1 MVGLEIW
8 RNIRAYLLMLYPRD
22 NPEWDATDWAHL
34 AWWRGNEVGV
44 KQVTL
49 ALWAHPAWWRGNEV
63 GVKQVTLALTLALD
77 GMDDGS
83 GVYGYA
89 ELEALRRR
97 ILQLRKDTNEP
108 RVVPPEAKYGAGDL
122 DGEPGPGD
130 GD

>member
-34 AWWRGNEVGV
+34 
-44 KQVTL
+44 
-49 ALWAHPAWWRGNEV
+49 AWWRGNEV